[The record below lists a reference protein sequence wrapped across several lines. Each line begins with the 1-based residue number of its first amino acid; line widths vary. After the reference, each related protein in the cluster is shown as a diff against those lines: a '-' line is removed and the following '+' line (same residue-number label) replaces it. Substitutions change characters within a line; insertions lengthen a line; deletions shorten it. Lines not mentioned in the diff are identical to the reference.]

1 VLVALASAAAIA
13 ILMPAGPDDGCPSP
27 RQVSEAMNAHLP
39 GMVLPLGR
47 APGPNVLRLSV
58 TSEAGGTLRVDLSD
72 PDGGALLRRRVEPD
86 TGPRAKPAECA
97 ALAETAA
104 LIVDRYWH
112 EVGYEVPPPPAPP
125 KAPPAQPKPPPPPAP
140 PAPPKPPPT
149 PPALPAQPKP
159 PVPPAEPKPAAPAS
173 PPPAPAPEPAAL
185 PRPEPTSSEPLRPPA
200 WWLAA
205 GVSGE
210 ADDRGPLLGA
220 GASLAIAIERAFG
233 SQRAG
238 LRLSVG
244 ARYPKHAPWGAD
256 PTIPIAAGTST
267 IVEVPLG
274 LDVYWAIPIG
284 LGRLEPGLGADVN
297 VILATSQ
304 AGSATAFRWA
314 TAPAGDAFLAWAIP
328 VPRDCVIRF
337 VAQGAAGAPYHL
349 YADDADRLLIFDTPR
364 FRAEVGIQ
372 LGVWFY

>member
-27 RQVSEAMNAHLP
+27 RQVSEAVNAHLP

-58 TSEAGGTLRVDLSD
+58 TSEAGGPLRVDLSD

-86 TGPRAKPAECA
+86 TGPRAKPADCA

-112 EVGYEVPPPPAPP
+112 EVGFEVPAPPPAAPKPAPAPP
-125 KAPPAQPKPPPPPAP
+125 KPPPPPPAP
-140 PAPPKPPPT
+140 PPQA
-149 PPALPAQPKP
+149 
-159 PVPPAEPKPAAPAS
+159 KPAAPAP
-173 PPPAPAPEPAAL
+173 PPPAPPPEPAAP
-185 PRPEPTSSEPLRPPA
+185 PRAAPTSSEPLRPPA

-210 ADDRGPLLGA
+210 EGDRGPA
-220 GASLAIAIERAFG
+220 RVAASLAVAIERAFG
-233 SQRAG
+233 SHRAG

-244 ARYPKHAPWGAD
+244 ARYPRHPGWNAD
-256 PTIPIAAGTST
+256 SKIPIPAGTT
-267 IVEVPLG
+267 TVVEIPVG
-274 LDVYWAIPIG
+274 LDAYLAIPVG

-297 VILATSQ
+297 VILVTSQ
-304 AGSATAFRWA
+304 AGNATAFRWA
-314 TAPAGDAFLAWAIP
+314 TVPAADAFLAWTIP
-328 VPRDCVIRF
+328 VLRDVVIRF
-337 VAQGAAGAPYHL
+337 VAQGAAGAPDRL
-349 YADDADRLLIFDTPR
+349 TADDAGRLRIFDTPR